1 MIITNTERK
10 DGFTIVRMQDQETLF
25 RSWMVLRDGFAW
37 KCGTGSISFVID
49 PDTDSVVGFVE
60 WPTVEILHDLD
71 IGPVY
76 DQVIDIYWDTDWD
89 ESDFVQWMAEGN
101 DILNKGCSDQERIVI
116 IPDEDSPF

>member
-25 RSWMVLRDGFAW
+25 RSWVVLRDGFAW

-60 WPTVEILHDLD
+60 SPVCEITHDLD

-76 DQVIDIYWDTDWD
+76 DQVIDIYWDTNWE
-89 ESDFVQWMAEGN
+89 ESDFIEWIAEGN
-101 DILNKGCSDQERIVI
+101 TILRQGCLDQERTVI

>member
-10 DGFTIVRMQDQETLF
+10 NKFTIVRMQDQETSF

-49 PDTDSVVGFVE
+49 PETDSVVGFVE
-60 WPTVEILHDLD
+60 WPVCEITHDQD
-71 IGPVY
+71 IGPIY
-76 DQVIDIYWDTDWD
+76 EQVFDIHWDTNWE
-89 ESDFVQWMAEGN
+89 ESDFVQWIAEGN
-101 DILNKGCSDQERIVI
+101 TILNKGCLDQERTVI

>member
-10 DGFTIVRMQDQETLF
+10 NGFTIVRMQDQETSF
-25 RSWMVLRDGFAW
+25 RSWMVLRNGFAW

-49 PDTDSVVGFVE
+49 PETDSVVGF
-60 WPTVEILHDLD
+60 VEILHDLD

-76 DQVIDIYWDTDWD
+76 DQVIDIYWDTDWE
-89 ESDFVQWMAEGN
+89 ESDFVQWIAEGN
-101 DILNKGCSDQERIVI
+101 TILNKGYLDQERIVI